1 MLFASLCYLHL
12 FFKDDQFYDQLCV
25 MSNFRDDSKNTLTT
39 HISQGTIMVYYGVN
53 KTLGFFFG
61 EIEIHQP

>member
-1 MLFASLCYLHL
+1 MT
-12 FFKDDQFYDQLCV
+12 
-25 MSNFRDDSKNTLTT
+25 NFVLWATFERLDHDSKNTLTT